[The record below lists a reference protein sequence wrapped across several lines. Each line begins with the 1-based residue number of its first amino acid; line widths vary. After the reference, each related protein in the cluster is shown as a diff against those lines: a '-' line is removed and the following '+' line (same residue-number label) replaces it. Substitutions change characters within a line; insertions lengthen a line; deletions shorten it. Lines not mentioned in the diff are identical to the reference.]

1 MQRQIVKMPKMAVN
15 LLAEPALPYW
25 LRNEKSF
32 TIFFALANAV
42 PIMLGIFAHFRTL

>member
-15 LLAEPALPYW
+15 FLAEPALPYW

-32 TIFFALANAV
+32 TIFFALASAV

>member
-42 PIMLGIFAHFRTL
+42 QIILGIFAHFRTF